1 MSSFLPSFT
10 SFTRH
15 YLRTPK
21 TPPFQ
26 HNTTSKQNHR
36 HEHFFLV
43 FVVKGSDTAPDCD
56 GHVTGTS
63 ARSIPSRPSSGPSTM
78 VLGNVDSS
86 PSSSSSLLLSPPELR
101 KNRWYSRDQHR
112 GVFGRKEVKNC
123 LPKGFRH
130 TSAPSRYVNY
140 QPLGSCA

>member
-1 MSSFLPSFT
+1 
-10 SFTRH
+10 
-15 YLRTPK
+15 
-21 TPPFQ
+21 
-26 HNTTSKQNHR
+26 
-36 HEHFFLV
+36 
-43 FVVKGSDTAPDCD
+43 
-56 GHVTGTS
+56 
-63 ARSIPSRPSSGPSTM
+63 M

-86 PSSSSSLLLSPPELR
+86 PSSSS
-101 KNRWYSRDQHR
+101 DQHR

>member
-1 MSSFLPSFT
+1 MNTSSS
-10 SFTRH
+10 SSSS
-15 YLRTPK
+15 
-21 TPPFQ
+21 
-26 HNTTSKQNHR
+26 SKA
-36 HEHFFLV
+36 LILLLI
-43 FVVKGSDTAPDCD
+43 
-56 GHVTGTS
+56 VTVTLLGTS
-63 ARSIPSRPSSGPSTM
+63 ARGIPSRPSSGPSTM